1 MLADSNCARLPTLN
15 GVGFPSCTIR
25 DMTQIAKSIPIPFFC
40 DTAILCFSVSH
51 VRQLKK
57 NGVAELVAQ
66 YLELFQAL
74 KNRFG
79 NYLIAGARPNNFCEI
94 PEMQRVSRQLGDALA
109 HLTNVTVVD
118 IFSNRRMREAA
129 KRGLAIGRSNRGGII
144 HFTQNEARIF
154 HDMVNMTI
162 SSQPDRVRRNQTRRK
177 KRCYKKEIKV
187 HENTVAVKIS
197 RNNACPYTRHLYDK
211 YYGRKFAA
219 PSECNEHTV

>member
-1 MLADSNCARLPTLN
+1 MLN

-94 PEMQRVSRQLGDALA
+94 REMQRVSRQLEDALVQ
-109 HLTNVTVVD
+109 LTNVD
-118 IFSNRRMREAA
+118 IFNHRKLREAA
-129 KRGLAIGRSNRGGII
+129 KRELSIGRSNRGGII

-154 HDMVNMTI
+154 SDIVNVRI
-162 SSQPDRVRRNQTRRK
+162 SSQPERARQNQTRRK
-177 KRCYKKEIKV
+177 RGATKSKSRCTK
-187 HENTVAVKIS
+187 T
-197 RNNACPYTRHLYDK
+197 PW
-211 YYGRKFAA
+211 
-219 PSECNEHTV
+219 P